1 MFRTLRA
8 ALANARRLTL
18 LEQTCTDL
26 RAELERLAR
35 SVAELESA
43 EEWTQAEI
51 VRVRGRI
58 TGGLRKGKGDG
69 VSSAD
74 AGQPADRT
82 EELNALI
89 RAGRSINPNRGR

>member
-1 MFRTLRA
+1 MFRTFRA
-8 ALANARRLTL
+8 VLANARRLTL

-69 VSSAD
+69 VPSAEQ
-74 AGQPADRT
+74 GQPDRT

-89 RAGRSINPNRGR
+89 RAGRSVNQGR